1 MVLKTS
7 AMYRCVTVSAWFKP
21 KNEGKLQSQPGIMR
35 VLLIVMACL
44 WYNNNCAAQ
53 AQKKYI
59 VKSGESP
66 DAVIPAEAKY
76 ILPAFTEGT
85 AFLRSGASVKQRF
98 NYNCL
103 LDEMQFLNTNGD
115 TLAIAEPALIKY
127 ISIDTLVY
135 YYDNGYLRQ
144 MAHANAYKLAV
155 KQQMIQIPDKV
166 GTAYGG
172 SSGSSAVTTYSSIY
186 SSEKVH
192 RLKVD
197 RDVLFET
204 VTNWFI
210 GDPYNHFKKAD
221 RKGFYTVFSSK
232 RDAIRK
238 YIAKNNPD
246 LNKEADLEQLLLFC
260 TDQQ

>member
-1 MVLKTS
+1 
-7 AMYRCVTVSAWFKP
+7 
-21 KNEGKLQSQPGIMR
+21 MR
-35 VLLIVMACL
+35 VLLILIACL
-44 WYNNNCAAQ
+44 WYNNYCAAQ
-53 AQKKYI
+53 AQKRYI
-59 VKSGESP
+59 VKAGESP
-66 DAVIPAEAKY
+66 DEVIPGEAKY

-98 NYNCL
+98 NYNYL
-103 LDEMQFLNTNGD
+103 LDEMQFLNVNGD
-115 TLAIAEPALIKY
+115 TLAIADPALVKY

-135 YYDNGYLRQ
+135 YYDKGYLRQ
-144 MAHANAYKLAV
+144 ITNTKSYKLAV

-204 VTNWFI
+204 VSNWYI
-210 GDPYNHFKKAD
+210 SDQYNRFKKAD
-221 RKGFYTVFSSK
+221 KKGFYSIFPSK

-238 YIAKNNPD
+238 YIAKNNTD
-246 LNKEADLEQLLLFC
+246 FNRAEDLEHLLRFC
-260 TDQQ
+260 TERP